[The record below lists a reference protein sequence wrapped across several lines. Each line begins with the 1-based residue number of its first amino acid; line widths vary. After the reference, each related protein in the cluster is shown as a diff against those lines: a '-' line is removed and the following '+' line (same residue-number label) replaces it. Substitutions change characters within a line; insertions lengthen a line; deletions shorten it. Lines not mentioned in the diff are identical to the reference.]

1 MKRLMTIIGALLI
14 ISLPVTVLLYVP
26 ACNDKPTQPP
36 PPEPE
41 KDYVVWFYD
50 ANTQGGVYGVHTLT
64 GAIDSF
70 TVPINPHYGLDVSAD
85 GTRLYVG
92 DGNSTYAIDLDST
105 HHTEVI
111 PYPAPH
117 GICVSP
123 DGSLIALLGND
134 VYILDAADN
143 SPLFYD
149 TSRATDGCFA
159 VDSNILYCVTDP
171 AEILRL
177 NADDGFSISRSP
189 VPRSGTYQV
198 VPCHS
203 ESKLYYYSIISDCYY
218 RIDGFDLAG
227 DSMSFGTNV
236 SPGWGML
243 DITKDGRYLVY
254 TNSGWWLTY
263 CWDPPMELTF
273 VDIAADSIARRISTT
288 GFVDGSVPQYW
299 SAANFALTPD
309 GRWLVAAD
317 WRDSLLI
324 MLNLN
329 SFKIERYYDL
339 GASRFI
345 RRLRTQSAP

>member
-1 MKRLMTIIGALLI
+1 MKRLIAIMGALL
-14 ISLPVTVLLYVP
+14 VTIMLLYAL
-26 ACNDKPTQPP
+26 ACNDKPTEPP

-64 GAIDSF
+64 GGIDSF

-92 DGNSTYAIDLDST
+92 DGNSTYAIDLVNRYQTSA
-105 HHTEVI
+105 I

-117 GICVSP
+117 GICVSS

-134 VYILDAADN
+134 LYILSTTDY
-143 SPLFYD
+143 SLLFHD
-149 TSRATDGCFA
+149 TSRVTDACFT
-159 VDSNILYCVTDP
+159 SNGNVMYGVTDP
-171 AEILRL
+171 VGIMRVD
-177 NADDGFSISRSP
+177 ADAGFSVTRLP
-189 VPRSGTYQV
+189 APRSGTYQV
-198 VPCHS
+198 VPS
-203 ESKLYYYSIISDCYY
+203 RDESKLYYYSIITDCYY

-263 CWDPPMELTF
+263 CWTPPMELTF
-273 VDIAADSIARRISTT
+273 VDIDADSIVRRVSTT
-288 GFVDGSVPQYW
+288 GFVDGTSPQYW
-299 SAANFALTPD
+299 SAANFTLTPD

-317 WRDSLLI
+317 WRDSRLI
-324 MLNLN
+324 MLNLT
-329 SFKIERYYDL
+329 SFKVERYFEL
-339 GASRFI
+339 GTSRLI
-345 RRLRTQSAP
+345 RRLRTQNNP